1 MSMLG
6 TLHFRSL
13 DLAARRGTL
22 LAGTFLCAALAPGCD
37 HERPTAAPSPSATI
51 PAPPGG
57 APSPSVPAASSP
69 PPVHWSAQ
77 GPRPA
82 SAPTESADRTGSA
95 TGSATSSNGEPL
107 PAVTFDAPAA
117 SADES
122 RWKTN
127 AEQAR
132 QESPPLRALVDV
144 RLQSLT
150 VFSGQR
156 LVARFP
162 ISTAARGIGSTE
174 ASYRTPLGR
183 HRVHQKFGADAPIG
197 TVFRSRINTHTVA
210 PILTDPVD
218 VEEDLIL
225 TRILWLDGLEPGLN
239 RGPGIDS
246 RERFIYIHGTNEE
259 GLIGTPVSHGCVRM
273 RNRDVIELFDLLP
286 CGAEVEIVR
295 GGA

>member
-1 MSMLG
+1 M
-6 TLHFRSL
+6 
-13 DLAARRGTL
+13 
-22 LAGTFLCAALAPGCD
+22 
-37 HERPTAAPSPSATI
+37 
-51 PAPPGG
+51 
-57 APSPSVPAASSP
+57 
-69 PPVHWSAQ
+69 
-77 GPRPA
+77 
-82 SAPTESADRTGSA
+82 GSA

-259 GLIGTPVSHGCVRM
+259 GLIGTPRLPRVRAHAQS
-273 RNRDVIELFDLLP
+273 RRDRALRPPALRR
-286 CGAEVEIVR
+286 R
-295 GGA
+295 GGNRARRGLAAAAPSRSRHAPVAEAARWQPRRSQLTGSPPTRRW